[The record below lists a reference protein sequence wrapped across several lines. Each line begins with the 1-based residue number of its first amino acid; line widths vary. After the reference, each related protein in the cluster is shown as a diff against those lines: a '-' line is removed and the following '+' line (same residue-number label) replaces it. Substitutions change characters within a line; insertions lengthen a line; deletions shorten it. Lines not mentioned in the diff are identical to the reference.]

1 VKEGYAVLK
10 LADRQTTQTSFA
22 RYPMITVTT
31 LSDPYD
37 DDSLAL
43 LRAQFRHHVKFGR
56 RLHIIDLDQL
66 NGPGSPIFRML
77 ITSLRTVREVGGDV
91 RLVSTRPAMRRMLA
105 LTALDRVFAVHT
117 SVKDALIAFR
127 ELPKA
132 S

>member
-1 VKEGYAVLK
+1 VLK
-10 LADRQTTQTSFA
+10 LADHKTTKASFA

-31 LSDPYD
+31 LSDPAD
-37 DDSLAL
+37 DDSLAF

-56 RLHIIDLDQL
+56 KLHVIDLDQL

-77 ITSLRTVREVGGDV
+77 ITSLRTVREVGGEV
-91 RLVSTRPAMRRMLA
+91 RLVSTRPGMRRMLS

-117 SVKDALIAFR
+117 SVKDAMIAFR

>member
-1 VKEGYAVLK
+1 MLK

-66 NGPGSPIFRML
+66 NGHGSPIFRML